1 VIPEVDDALCQLLGR
16 NLPEGTAVRL
26 DPPKP
31 TWQTERPSKVIDLF
45 LFGLRGD
52 PLGRES
58 GFDQT
63 RDDRGAVVARR
74 EPVRRCVLSY
84 LVTARAPKVSE
95 EHLLLDLALRTMI
108 FADAIPADC
117 LTGTLTESTVFLS
130 VSPEAPGDLW
140 SSLGMPARAA
150 FIVSVSAPYLAP
162 EDTDIAPPAEKM
174 SLRSNQGSKPEPA
187 GKLAPAGDKRWVR
200 T

>member
-1 VIPEVDDALCQLLGR
+1 MIPEVDDALCQLLGR
-16 NLPEGTAVRL
+16 SLPEGTAVRL

-52 PLGRES
+52 PRGRES

-63 RDDRGAVVARR
+63 RDDRGAVIARR

-84 LVTARAPKVSE
+84 LVTARAPKVGE
-95 EHLLLDLALRTMI
+95 EHLLLDLALRTVI
-108 FADAIPADC
+108 FADAIPPDC
-117 LTGTLTESTVFLS
+117 LTGTLADAAVFLS
-130 VSPEAPGDLW
+130 VSPDAPGDLW

-150 FIVSVSAPYLAP
+150 FIVSVSAPYVAP
-162 EDTDIAPPAEKM
+162 DDTDIAPPAEKLA
-174 SLRSNQGSKPEPA
+174 LRSNQDVP